1 MKILIIFISGCEIFD
16 DVSYRFRESK
26 SQMKNE
32 RFFARGGQLFD

>member
-1 MKILIIFISGCEIFD
+1 MKIPIIFILARTIFD